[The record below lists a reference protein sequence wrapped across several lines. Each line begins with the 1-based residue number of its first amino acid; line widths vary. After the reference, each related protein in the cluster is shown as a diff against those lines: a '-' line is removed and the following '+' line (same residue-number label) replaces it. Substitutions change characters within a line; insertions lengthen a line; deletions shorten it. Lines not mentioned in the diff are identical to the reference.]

1 MTSIDRA
8 RKKTD
13 AVAGGLTVLTPD
25 GDMRGSPAVY
35 KGRPYCIGGLA
46 I

>member
-8 RKKTD
+8 TKDTG
-13 AVAGGLTVLTPD
+13 AVAGGLTVLSPH
-25 GDMRGSPAVY
+25 GDMHGSAAVY